1 MPLPRPHLPRRR
13 PPTHRAHR
21 ALGIA
26 ALALLGPGCSD
37 YNFNGKAAPSPE
49 PEVEAAP
56 AIRAAPEALDLGVLQ
71 LGGPA
76 VEGEIAL
83 RSVGDADLLVSGLRL
98 SPGSNGFTLLNEAP
112 GPLAPGQSAPL
123 RIRFDPAELGVHE
136 DNVIVQSDDPAR
148 PTLSLP
154 LRAEV
159 VDPGV
164 PSDTAVVE
172 PPACACPEGF
182 TARPDDSEC
191 AQRVESAAVWLGE
204 RNAACPILPYFAY
217 GNAGARW
224 PGGAVSADTYWGG
237 VGDYT
242 TWRLNTVGVWTCDAT
257 GTTAGT
263 EPVGEWIGF
272 AVCVDIAEPGSY
284 LVGLGADNRMR
295 FSLDGVMVFEDTDD
309 ATQNFN
315 YWWLTALPIS
325 AGKHVV
331 ELEGYNAGYIAA
343 FGAELSG
350 PFPIDAP
357 TDDASLQA
365 RDYAGQLKWSTR
377 DSIGAAF
384 DIGERA
390 GWVCPDGTAYDACA
404 DEPLCFSENT
414 APCE

>member
-1 MPLPRPHLPRRR
+1 MPAPRLHP
-13 PPTHRAHR
+13 
-21 ALGIA
+21 A
-26 ALALLGPGCSD
+26 ALLLLLGCSD
-37 YNFNGKAAPSPE
+37 YNFNGKPAPE
-49 PEVEAAP
+49 PAPEVAAAP
-56 AIRAAPEALDLGVLQ
+56 ALLAEPLAVDLGSLT
-71 LGGPA
+71 LGGPELSA
-76 VEGEIAL
+76 VIAL
-83 RSVGDADLLVSGLRL
+83 NSVGDADLTIGALRL
-98 SPGSNGFTLLNEAP
+98 SPGGNYFTLTSAVP
-112 GPLAPGQSAPL
+112 GPLAPGASAEL
-123 RIRFDPAELGVHE
+123 VLTFDPVAVGEHL
-136 DNVIVQSDDPAR
+136 DTLIIQSDDPAR

-191 AQRVESAAVWLGE
+191 AQRVESSAVWLGE
-204 RNAACPILPYFAY
+204 RDAACPILPYFAY

-224 PGGAVSADTYWGG
+224 PGGAVTADPYWGG

-242 TWRLNTVGVWTCDAT
+242 TWRLNTVGVWACDAT
-257 GTTAGT
+257 GSTAGT

-272 AVCVDIAEPGSY
+272 AVCVDIAEAGSY

-295 FSLDGVMVFEDTDD
+295 FSLDGVMLFENTDD

-315 YWWLTALPIS
+315 YWWLTAVPIS

-365 RDYAGQLKWSTR
+365 RDYAGQLKWSSR

-404 DEPLCFSENT
+404 DEPVCYSENT